1 MANSIITGICNSCSC
16 SIPKAQEYLDNE
28 MRYLRELKV
37 LGDLRFSDFEMVCE
51 GLGLEHDYVEYF
63 VQSLAS

>member
-16 SIPKAQEYLDNE
+16 SIPKAQEYLDDE
-28 MRYLRELKV
+28 MRYLRELKT
-37 LGDLRFSDFEMVCE
+37 LGDLRLSDFEMVCE

-63 VQSLAS
+63 AENLTS